1 MRVERIALSEEEN
14 GAYLDIYVADPIK
27 AFTRKALL
35 ILPGGGYYR
44 ISERESEPIAQAFM
58 PYGYN
63 AFVLHYTVGKESGK
77 HFPAQLIEAT
87 LAIKHIKD
95 HAEEYGIDPEEL
107 FVVGFSAGGHLAGTI
122 GTLWKSEEVNAAV
135 ADMPYGYNKP
145 KGVMLIYPMISPDY
159 SNHEKYIIAWEDLC
173 NCKFSDKEKLH
184 RASVERHVDADSVPA
199 FIVQGFNDKTV
210 DLRNSL
216 ALGNAYAEA
225 GVPFE
230 LHIYPN
236 APHGFSLANAITA
249 NGKPKY
255 ELPAVAEWIR
265 MAADWAEKL

>member
-1 MRVERIALSEEEN
+1 MRYERIELSKEN
-14 GAYLDIYVADPIK
+14 ENVYLEAYIADPIK
-27 AFTRKALL
+27 AFVRKAIL
-35 ILPGGGYYR
+35 ILPGGGYYK
-44 ISERESEPIAQAFM
+44 ISERESAPIAQAFM

-63 AFVLHYTVGKESGK
+63 AFVLHYSVGKESGK
-77 HFPAQLIEAT
+77 KFPDQLIEAT

-95 HAEEYGIDPEEL
+95 HAEEYGIDSEEL
-107 FVVGFSAGGHLAGTI
+107 FAVGFSAGGHLAGTL

-135 ADMPYGYNKP
+135 ADMPCGYNKL

-159 SNHEKYIIAWEDLC
+159 SNNEKYITAWESLC
-173 NCKFSDKEKLH
+173 DCKITDKEKLH
-184 RASVERHVDADSVPA
+184 RASVERHVDADSTPA
-199 FIVQGFNDKTV
+199 FIVHGFNDKTV

-230 LHIYPN
+230 LHVYPN

-255 ELPAVAEWIR
+255 ELPVVAEWLR
-265 MAADWAEKL
+265 MAAEWAETL